1 MPIGFLGL
9 GVMGTPMA
17 TNLARAG
24 TDLVVWN
31 RSAGSADLLRAEGA
45 AVAGDVDEVFDRCEV
60 VLMMLANGSVI
71 DAVLGRG
78 TDDFARRV
86 AGDTVVHM
94 GTTSP
99 EYSRVLGDA
108 VTAAGG
114 AYVEAPVSGSRV
126 PAEQR
131 QVVVMVAGDP
141 ARVAA
146 VREIVA
152 PMCRQSVDCGP
163 VPGATNMKLSAN
175 LFLITMVTGLM
186 EAVHFAEQ
194 QDLDLETL
202 REVLDAGPMASIVSR
217 GKLAKLSED
226 DFTVQAGLADVLYN
240 NELVAEAA
248 RVRGVATPLLDDSH
262 RLFAEAVAQGH
273 GGLDMIGV
281 LHALRERTRSAT
293 EA

>member
-1 MPIGFLGL
+1 MRIGFLGL

-17 TNLARAG
+17 TNLVRAG
-24 TDLVVWN
+24 TDLRVWN
-31 RSAGSADLLRAEGA
+31 RTVPATELLRAEGA
-45 AVAGDVDEVFDRCEV
+45 TVARDVDEVFDDCEV
-60 VLMMLANGSVI
+60 VLMMLANGPVI
-71 DAVLGRG
+71 DEVLGRG

-86 AGDTVVHM
+86 AGHTVVHM
-94 GTTSP
+94 GTTAP
-99 EYSRVLGDA
+99 AYSRGLGEV

-131 QVVVMVAGDP
+131 QVVVMVAGEP
-141 ARVAA
+141 SRVAV
-146 VREIVA
+146 VRDIVA

-186 EAVHFAEQ
+186 EAVQFAERQ
-194 QDLDLETL
+194 GLDLETL

-217 GKLAKLSED
+217 GKLAKLSAD
-226 DFTVQAGLADVLYN
+226 DFSVQAGLADVLYN
-240 NELVAEAA
+240 ADLVAEAA
-248 RVRGVATPLLDDSH
+248 RLHGISTPLLDDSG
-262 RLFAEAVAQGH
+262 RLYAEALAQGH

-281 LHALRERTRSAT
+281 LHALRERSNLTAD
-293 EA
+293 